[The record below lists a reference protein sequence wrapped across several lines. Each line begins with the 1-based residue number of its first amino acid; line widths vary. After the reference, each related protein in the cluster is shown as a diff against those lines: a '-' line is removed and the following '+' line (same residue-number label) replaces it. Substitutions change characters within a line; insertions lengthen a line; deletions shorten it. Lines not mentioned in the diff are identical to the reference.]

1 MLCEMCGVDV
11 ASPILIKISGSILRT
26 CQKCST
32 MGVEATEMEK
42 IGNKEYISNMLNK
55 RSERLKEKEIEYD
68 KILVE
73 NFGILI
79 KRGREEKKWSQQE
92 LAIKISEKRSTIASI
107 ENRQYKPENKLITKL
122 ERILEIKLMEN
133 VEIKKQEKS
142 SKAVGITLADLIDK
156 GNG

>member
-11 ASPILIKISGSILRT
+11 ASPILIKISGSILRA

-42 IGNKEYISNMLNK
+42 IGNEKYISDVLNK
-55 RSERLKEKEIEYD
+55 RSDRLKEKEIKYD

-73 NFGILI
+73 NFGNII
-79 KRGREEKKWSQQE
+79 KNGRERKKWSQQE
-92 LAIKISEKRSTIASI
+92 LAVKISERRSTIASI
-107 ENRQYKPENKLITKL
+107 ENRQYKPENKLIAKL

-133 VEIKKQEKS
+133 VEIKEQEKS

>member
-1 MLCEMCGVDV
+1 
-11 ASPILIKISGSILRT
+11 
-26 CQKCST
+26 
-32 MGVEATEMEK
+32 
-42 IGNKEYISNMLNK
+42 MLNK
-55 RSERLKEKEIEYD
+55 RRDRLKEKEIKYD

-79 KRGREEKKWSQQE
+79 KNGREIKKWSQQE
-92 LAIKISEKRSTIASI
+92 LAVKISERRSTIASI
-107 ENRQYKPENKLITKL
+107 ENKQYKPENKLIAKL

-133 VEIKKQEKS
+133 VEIKEQEKS